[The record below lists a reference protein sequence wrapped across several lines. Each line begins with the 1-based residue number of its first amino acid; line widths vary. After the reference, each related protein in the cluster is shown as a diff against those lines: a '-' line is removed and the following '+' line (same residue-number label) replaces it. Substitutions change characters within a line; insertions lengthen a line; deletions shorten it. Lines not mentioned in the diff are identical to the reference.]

1 MGLECCDG
9 GELFDQIRR
18 VRVELWFYA
27 KTQPFGMKSIY
38 IVFLQRTLLDL
49 NKKIFILS

>member
-18 VRVELWFYA
+18 VRVELWFYV
-27 KTQPFGMKSIY
+27 KTQPFGMKSMY

-49 NKKIFILS
+49 NRNYLF